1 MQLRTAEINKGI
13 ENLKMIYESKEQE
26 RQSLEE
32 AIRRRT
38 EILNESQLKL
48 RDLESQI
55 TMMELNLQ
63 MQESNYQMKVDRR
76 DAIKKH
82 LEDLKASEQTLRMTD
97 EDNHA
102 RVDLIDELIQRSV
115 LLRDDPTE

>member
-1 MQLRTAEINKGI
+1 
-13 ENLKMIYESKEQE
+13 MIYESKEKE
-26 RQSLEE
+26 RMSLEE
-32 AIRRRT
+32 AIRRRN

-82 LEDLKASEQTLRMTD
+82 LQDLKASE
-97 EDNHA
+97 
-102 RVDLIDELIQRSV
+102 
-115 LLRDDPTE
+115 